1 MSELIGEH
9 LKRIGVDVILGSI
22 TRDIRR
28 ANGSLEVTLM
38 NGRSLHP
45 DAVLFAAGR
54 SVNTN
59 GLGLKE
65 AGVEMDKLGRIKVD
79 GDYKTTADG
88 IYAAG
93 DVLGPTLASVAME
106 QGRIAACRIFGIEL
120 KGFVDPMHPSAVY
133 SIPEV
138 AGVGLTEEQC
148 RSQGMDYVV
157 GRSDL
162 SLSSRG
168 AIAGHGGILKLIFSK
183 KDRRLLG
190 VHCFGDIASELVGIG
205 QMVIHFNGTIDTF
218 LQVTLNTPTYTYA
231 YKYAAIDGILKLDNF
246 KLKR

>member
-1 MSELIGEH
+1 MSYLDLLPEIS
-9 LKRIGVDVILGSI
+9 D
-22 TRDIRR
+22 
-28 ANGSLEVTLM
+28 EVTLT

-59 GLGLKE
+59 GLGLEE

-120 KGFVDPMHPSAVY
+120 KGFVYPMHPSAVY
-133 SIPEV
+133 SMPEV
-138 AGVGLTEEQC
+138 AGVGLTEQC
-148 RSQGMDYVV
+148 RSQGLDYVV

-190 VHCFGDIASELVGIG
+190 VHCFGDIGSELVAIG
-205 QMVIHFNGTIDTF
+205 QMVIHFNGSIDTF
-218 LQVTLNTPTYTYA
+218 LEVTLNTPTYTYA

-246 KLKR
+246 KKQKHWRFSLP